1 MIKHNEIEIP
11 EEKGKAFDN
20 CQLDRKKYADVLT
33 NIISTYA
40 DGFVLAINNKWGTG
54 KTTFIR
60 MWNQQLI
67 DNGYKTVLFNAWE
80 NDFENNALTALM
92 GELKTLTKKDEVN
105 PNFENALKNAAV
117 FTKNLA
123 PVLVKAVVKKYVG
136 ESFEDLSDGVA
147 KSIAD
152 IFEKDVNE
160 YADKKKSI
168 KEFRESLSKFIVD
181 TWNNKPIVFIID
193 ELDRC
198 RPDYAVSI
206 LEQIK
211 HFFSIPNIVF
221 VLSIDKEQLG
231 HAVRGVYGS
240 EFIDADEYLRRFID
254 IEYSIP
260 EPDVDKYVKYLFEYY
275 NFDEFFKK
283 PKRVTIHNQSYYF
296 KTEREDF
303 IKVSAILFKQSKL
316 TLRQQEK
323 IFSNARLSLKSFG
336 YNYYLFPQLFLFL
349 IFVRNINF
357 ELFKKIRNKEISLLE
372 LQKQFK
378 NYIKSNITEEDSR
391 YLIYMESYLIYF
403 YNTYIETYETKNPLY
418 KRNVET
424 NEDELLFESLI
435 DKSTNQ
441 SHFLSYLVNMNREIR
456 LGGDHLDN
464 VLNKIDLLD
473 GFKE

>member
-1 MIKHNEIEIP
+1 MIKHNEIVDIEAENP
-11 EEKGKAFDN
+11 FGK

-33 NIISTYA
+33 NIVSTYA

-60 MWNQQLI
+60 MWNQDLK
-67 DNGYKTVLFNAWE
+67 DNGFQTVLFNAWE

-92 GELKTLTKKDEVN
+92 GELKTLTKKDVVN
-105 PNFENALKNAAV
+105 PNFENALKNAAI

-136 ESFEDLSDGVA
+136 ETYEDIAEGVG
-147 KSIAD
+147 KSLGD

-160 YADKKKSI
+160 YANKKKSI
-168 KEFRESLSKFIVD
+168 KEFRESLSKFIAD
-181 TWNNKPIVFIID
+181 TWKDKPVIFIID

-260 EPDVDKYVKYLFEYY
+260 EPDTVKYVKYLYNYY
-275 NFDEFFKK
+275 GYETFFRQEQRLRLHNNHYEFAEE
-283 PKRVTIHNQSYYF
+283 VNN
-296 KTEREDF
+296 F
-303 IKVSAILFKQSKL
+303 IKITILIFKHLKIS
-316 TLRQQEK
+316 LRQQEK
-323 IFSNARLSLKSFG
+323 ILSNARLSLKSFVFNSHL
-336 YNYYLFPQLFLFL
+336 YPQ
-349 IFVRNINF
+349 IFVFFNIIKYTDREF
-357 ELFKKIRNKEISLLE
+357 YYKIRNKVLTVNE
-372 LQKQFK
+372 LQNEFANLFK
-378 NYIKSNITEEDSR
+378 SKLTKEENTLLIKVESFLVHFYNNYYQPNGNDNLLALNVEFRLYELKIQSKFEDYSGQQSIFLKN
-391 YLIYMESYLIYF
+391 LIYLNDQAYGSGE
-403 YNTYIETYETKNPLY
+403 
-418 KRNVET
+418 
-424 NEDELLFESLI
+424 
-435 DKSTNQ
+435 
-441 SHFLSYLVNMNREIR
+441 FLE
-456 LGGDHLDN
+456 N
-464 VLNKIDLLD
+464 VLNKIELLE

>member
-1 MIKHNEIEIP
+1 MIKHNEIVDIEAGNP
-11 EEKGKAFDN
+11 FGK

-33 NIISTYA
+33 NIVSTYA

-60 MWNQQLI
+60 MWERDLK
-67 DNGYKTVLFNAWE
+67 DKGFKTVLFNAWE

-105 PNFENALKNAAV
+105 PNFEKALKNAAI

-147 KSIAD
+147 KSIGD

-168 KEFRESLSKFIVD
+168 KEFRDSLKDFIAN
-181 TWNNKPIVFIID
+181 TWDGKPVVFIID

-240 EFIDADEYLRRFID
+240 ESIDADEYLRRFID

-260 EPDVDKYVKYLFEYY
+260 EPDTDKYVDYLYGYY
-275 NFDEFFKK
+275 KFDEFFNSPYRKNHHELNYDSTAFLK
-283 PKRVTIHNQSYYF
+283 ITK
-296 KTEREDF
+296 
-303 IKVSAILFKQSKL
+303 ILFKNRALS
-316 TLRQQEK
+316 LRKQEK
-323 IFSNARLSLKSFG
+323 IFAHSRLVLKSFPEN
-336 YNYYLFPQLFLFL
+336 NYVFPSLFLFL
-349 IFVRNINF
+349 
-357 ELFKKIRNKEISLLE
+357 
-372 LQKQFK
+372 
-378 NYIKSNITEEDSR
+378 NYIKITDTALYNKVKSKELTISELQAEFVNSIRHKNVDDNRDVLFLEAYLVHYYNNYSYSN
-391 YLIYMESYLIYF
+391 
-403 YNTYIETYETKNPLY
+403 YIRKKLYERDVTTGNNKL
-418 KRNVET
+418 
-424 NEDELLFESLI
+424 LI
-435 DKSTNQ
+435 DSVIDI
-441 SHFLSYLVNMNREIR
+441 SPMYRDFLQILENMSSGFR
-456 LGGDHLDN
+456 GGDLDIGYL
-464 VLNKIDLLD
+464 LNKIDLLD
-473 GFKE
+473 NFKE

>member
-1 MIKHNEIEIP
+1 MIKHNEIEIEAGNP
-11 EEKGKAFDN
+11 FGK

-40 DGFVLAINNKWGTG
+40 NGFVLAINNKWGTG

-60 MWNQQLI
+60 MWEQDLKY
-67 DNGYKTVLFNAWE
+67 NGFQTVLFNAWE

-105 PNFENALKNAAV
+105 PHFENALKKAAV

-136 ESFEDLSDGVA
+136 VPYEDLAEGVA
-147 KSIAD
+147 NSIGD
-152 IFEKDVNE
+152 IFERDVNE

-168 KEFRESLSKFIVD
+168 KEFRASLSKFITD
-181 TWNNKPIVFIID
+181 TWDEKPIVFIID

-240 EFIDADEYLRRFID
+240 ESIDADEYLRRFID

-260 EPDVDKYVKYLFEYY
+260 EPDIERFVKYLYNYY
-275 NFDEFFKK
+275 VFDTFFKDSNRLK
-283 PKRVTIHNQSYYF
+283 YQIFEKDGR
-296 KTEREDF
+296 DF
-303 IKVSAILFKQSKL
+303 IEIITFFFKNKKL

-323 IFSNARLSLKSFG
+323 IFAHCRLTLRSFQDNM
-336 YNYYLFPQLFLFL
+336 YVFPQLYVFL
-349 IFVRNINF
+349 IFMKFYNNDKYIKFKNKELEFIDVQNFLF
-357 ELFKKIRNKEISLLE
+357 ELTSVDINE
-372 LQKQFK
+372 
-378 NYIKSNITEEDSR
+378 NNID
-391 YLIYMESYLIYF
+391 YLIWLESYFLYF
-403 YNTYIETYETKNPLY
+403 YNKHKHGLSNSKENLIQTVNSNEYI
-418 KRNVET
+418 
-424 NEDELLFESLI
+424 LLVKSLI
-435 DKSTNQ
+435 DKSAGQKKFLDYLLGQYRDREYTNFNTI
-441 SHFLSYLVNMNREIR
+441 FL
-456 LGGDHLDN
+456 
-464 VLNKIDLLD
+464 LNKIDLLD
-473 GFKE
+473 PLHS

>member
-1 MIKHNEIEIP
+1 MIKHNEIVDVEAGNP
-11 EEKGKAFDN
+11 FGK

-33 NIISTYA
+33 NIVSTYA

-60 MWNQQLI
+60 MWNQDLI

-105 PNFENALKNAAV
+105 PNFENALKNAAI

-147 KSIAD
+147 KSIGD

-168 KEFRESLSKFIVD
+168 KDFRDSLSKFIVD
-181 TWNNKPIVFIID
+181 TWDGKPVVFIID

-240 EFIDADEYLRRFID
+240 EFINADEYLRRFID

-260 EPDVDKYVKYLFEYY
+260 EPDIDKYVTYLYNYY
-275 NFDEFFKK
+275 GFDEFFKDNNRMK
-283 PKRVTIHNQSYYF
+283 FSIFQRESY
-296 KTEREDF
+296 EF
-303 IKVSAILFKQSKL
+303 IQIIKL
-316 TLRQQEK
+316 LVKNKKFTLRQQEK
-323 IFSNARLSLKSFG
+323 LFSHSRLSLRSFQKNG
-336 YNYYLFPQLFLFL
+336 YVFPQLFVLLNLIKISDAEFYMKFKNKEVLVQDIQNYFFDIIKNDINVDNKNFL
-349 IFVRNINF
+349 IWLESYFISIYNKYKNGYNSKERLFQSINN
-357 ELFKKIRNKEISLLE
+357 ELSLLH
-372 LQKQFK
+372 
-378 NYIKSNITEEDSR
+378 
-391 YLIYMESYLIYF
+391 
-403 YNTYIETYETKNPLY
+403 
-418 KRNVET
+418 
-424 NEDELLFESLI
+424 ESLI
-435 DKSTNQ
+435 DKSNKQ
-441 SHFLSYLVNMNREIR
+441 EEFLNYLLTLETDRDFIRADFGEIFT
-456 LGGDHLDN
+456 
-464 VLNKIDLLD
+464 KIDLLELLD
-473 GFKE
+473 S